1 MGKRIAI
8 YLGGLAITALG
19 IALIILTL
27 VGAGPWDAVAVG
39 LTNHFGFTV
48 GMWSIVAQ
56 TMVILL
62 TGWIE
67 RKSPSWGSFV
77 TIVIRSWMLD
87 AWIYIG
93 LKDVDFTSSWEIQW
107 LSLFMG
113 VILAGIG
120 MGIYLEADFPRSPID
135 GLMMALHHRFG
146 WTLTVSRTFI
156 EFCAAFLGF
165 FLGGPIGLG
174 TIVVVFLLGKVIQVS
189 NRVTKKVLN
198 SRRLLVTKP

>member
-8 YLGGLAITALG
+8 YLGGLGITSLG
-19 IALIILTL
+19 MALIILPM

-56 TMVILL
+56 TMVVLF

-67 RKSPSWGSFV
+67 RKRPSFGSFV

-87 AWIYIG
+87 AWIYLV
-93 LKDVDFTSSWEIQW
+93 LKDVDFTSSWEMQW
-107 LSLFMG
+107 ISLFMG
-113 VILAGIG
+113 VTLAGVG
-120 MGIYLEADFPRSPID
+120 MGIYLEARFPRAPID
-135 GLMMALHHRFG
+135 GLMIALHNRFG
-146 WTLTVSRTFI
+146 WTLTVSRTVI

-165 FLGGPIGLG
+165 FLGGPIGFG

-189 NRVTKKVLN
+189 NQQTKKVM
-198 SRRLLVTKP
+198 SRRRVLVPKP